1 MMLKKY
7 ISYTLLMLLVM
18 TGTSCDSWL
27 DLRPVN
33 GVVKQDFWKTKEQ
46 VRSALIGAYASLNGN
61 YRGDHIPEQMFLWG
75 ELRGYMVGLNS
86 GASFN
91 DTQVI
96 FGNIQST
103 NPIADWSSFY
113 GTINLCN
120 NLIENGPA
128 ALDTD
133 ETFQVADLNNYVA
146 EARALRALMYFYLVR
161 TFGDVP
167 LVTAAI
173 DSDEDEL
180 THPKSPAADVL
191 AQILE
196 DLELAEMDIYEEHE
210 SIAAS
215 KGRMTKYAVYALQAD
230 VHLWME
236 NYEEAV
242 VAADKVLAGP
252 YALVAQE
259 NWFRELFV
267 EGNSTESILEI
278 QYEAPQNNPFYGMFS
293 TVQGRRFLAYPSVI
307 EEIYG
312 FSIDFPEDIDARS
325 VDASLKSS
333 GEIWKYIG
341 TGTSSRREATASYAN
356 WIIYRLAD
364 VMLMKAEALSQ
375 IGRGEEALEIV
386 AEIRERGGAIPATEE
401 SPVASAANDI
411 VRYVLRERAR
421 ELAFEGKRW
430 FDLLRVSK
438 MNNYENLDL
447 MLQAAITN
455 APETNLNTILNQ
467 LRDTRSHYLPVYNLE
482 LNSNPN
488 LVQNPYYLK

>member
-1 MMLKKY
+1 MLKKY
-7 ISYTLLMLLVM
+7 ISYTLLVLM
-18 TGTSCDSWL
+18 TLGASACDSWL

-46 VRSALIGAYASLNGN
+46 VRSALMGAYASLNGN
-61 YRGDHIPEQMFLWG
+61 YRGYHIPEQMFLWG
-75 ELRGYMVGLNS
+75 ELRGYMVAPNT
-86 GASFN
+86 GASFS
-91 DTQVI
+91 DIQIVY
-96 FGNIQST
+96 GNIQPT
-103 NPIADWSSFY
+103 NPIADWSGFY

-120 NLIENGPA
+120 NVIENGPA

-133 ETFQVADLNNYVA
+133 ETFQIEDLENYVA

-161 TFGDVP
+161 TYGDVP
-167 LVTAAI
+167 LVTEAI
-173 DSDEDEL
+173 DSDEDKL
-180 THPKSPAADVL
+180 THSKSPKEEVL

-210 SIAAS
+210 TEIAS
-215 KGRMTKYAVYALQAD
+215 KGRLTKYAVNAIQTD
-230 VHLWME
+230 VHLWVG
-236 NYEEAV
+236 NYEDAV
-242 VAADKVLAGP
+242 VAADKILAGP
-252 YALVAQE
+252 YELVEQE
-259 NWFRELFV
+259 NWLRELFV
-267 EGNSTESILEI
+267 EGNSVESIFEI
-278 QYEAPQNNPFYGMFS
+278 QYEAPQNNPFFNMFS
-293 TVQGRRFLAYPSVI
+293 TVQGRRFLAYPSVL
-307 EEIYG
+307 EDTYG
-312 FSIDFPEDIDARS
+312 FDIQFPDEIDARS

-341 TGTSSRREATASYAN
+341 LGESTRRSATDSYAN
-356 WIIYRLAD
+356 WIVYRLAD

-386 AEIRERGGAIPATEE
+386 AEIRERGGAIEATKEDPLP
-401 SPVASAANDI
+401 SNGNDV
-411 VRYVLRERAR
+411 VRYILRERAR

-455 APETNLNTILNQ
+455 APETNLNSILNQ
-467 LRDTRSHYLPVYNLE
+467 MRDTRSHYLPVFNRE
-482 LNSNPN
+482 LDSNPE